1 LNKKEYHRARSTE
14 TFQRAEGEG
23 IRETKTSRDDIVGA
37 DDPMAR
43 GTYRYRRGAVIAL
56 PSLLLQIFRILF
68 ALALNAFKPFSEC
81 VPLMAAGFGR
91 RACCDV
97 SEDGG

>member
-43 GTYRYRRGAVIAL
+43 GTYRYRRSAVMAP
-56 PSLLLQIFRILF
+56 PSLHLQIS
-68 ALALNAFKPFSEC
+68 ALSE
-81 VPLMAAGFGR
+81 M
-91 RACCDV
+91 RAIN
-97 SEDGG
+97 GG